1 MRDETK
7 CIANAVIMGIVLNL
21 VLPLLLT
28 PFATKEEINPPSGA
42 SALSYKGQFMHML
55 VHHKQVP
62 LMSSIIVALIVAL
75 AVYLGYKLKPYQK
88 AFPKGMEPFTST
100 VKGLMK

>member
-1 MRDETK
+1 MSDETK

-62 LMSSIIVALIVAL
+62 LMSSFIVGLIVGF
-75 AVYLGYKLKPYQK
+75 AVYSGYKLKPYESV
-88 AFPKGMEPFTST
+88 FRKGMAPFTSA